1 MVYRTF
7 DELIKVCQTKQ
18 KKRTMAV
25 VCADSEHTLEA
36 VVAARKAQIANS
48 ILIGSE
54 EGIKQKL
61 QAMNC
66 EEEFPIIDVADPEG
80 AVMQAVEL
88 VQQGKADAI
97 FKGMVETATLMRAI
111 VRKENGL
118 LPAGNVMSH
127 ITMLEIP
134 NYHKLVVLTDGALM
148 TYPSLEQKRRI
159 IENAVGYLRDAGFE
173 KPKVAVLA
181 AVEKLNPKMPETV
194 DADELKK
201 MYLAG
206 DLKDCIIEG
215 PISYDLAMKPGAAEE
230 KSYESPVAGDTD
242 VLVVPNIT
250 VGNVLLKSLTCSA
263 KAKGAGLVLGAKV
276 PVILTSRSTGTDGK
290 LRSVALACAL

>member
-1 MVYRTF
+1 
-7 DELIKVCQTKQ
+7 
-18 KKRTMAV
+18 
-25 VCADSEHTLEA
+25 
-36 VVAARKAQIANS
+36 
-48 ILIGSE
+48 
-54 EGIKQKL
+54 
-61 QAMNC
+61 
-66 EEEFPIIDVADPEG
+66 
-80 AVMQAVEL
+80 
-88 VQQGKADAI
+88 
-97 FKGMVETATLMRAI
+97 
-111 VRKENGL
+111 
-118 LPAGNVMSH
+118 
-127 ITMLEIP
+127 MLEIP

-148 TYPSLEQKRRI
+148 MYPSLEQKRRI

-194 DADELKK
+194 DADQLKK
-201 MYLAG
+201 MNLAD

-230 KSYESPVAGDTD
+230 KSYESLVAGDTD
-242 VLVVPNIT
+242 VLLVPNIT